1 MNARLGRALTL
12 GSLLSF
18 PAAGHGRTVATLA
31 AGTLVGLSVS
41 ALLLVAGGY
50 PLGAA
55 LSSLWSGAFGGFAE
69 GLDTLRDATPLF
81 LVALATIV
89 SYRAQLWNVGQEGQ
103 LVLGAIFCY
112 GATLL
117 AAGLPQPLPW
127 LLPLCA
133 GVAGGAL
140 WSTPPA
146 LARVRWGVN
155 EIVSTMMFN
164 YIAVFLLMYLVGHV
178 WPESSATYL
187 QTAPIGAPAHLP
199 AWNAEGTLNAQF
211 LIAAVVALA
220 LAVLFGRS
228 VLGFEILSFG
238 LNARTSAFKGI
249 AAGATCLKVF
259 AISGGIAGLCGAVML
274 LGTQWRLAPATL
286 ASGVGY
292 SGIMVA
298 MLGRLHPA
306 GALLAAL
313 LFGALNTGSAAM
325 QLEAGVPSTM
335 ARVMQ
340 AVLLISFLL
349 AQAINQAQPAKR
361 GRDA

>member
-1 MNARLGRALTL
+1 MITRSGRALSL
-12 GSLLSF
+12 GMLFSF
-18 PAAGHGRTVATLA
+18 PVSGYGRTFATLA
-31 AGTLVGLSVS
+31 GGTVAGLLVSGLVLVGSGY
-41 ALLLVAGGY
+41 ALGG
-50 PLGAA
+50 A
-55 LSSLWSGAFGGFAE
+55 LSALWSGAFGGLAE
-69 GLDTLRDATPLF
+69 SVDTLRDAAPL
-81 LVALATIV
+81 LLIALATIV
-89 SYRAQLWNVGQEGQ
+89 SYRAQLWSVGQEGQ
-103 LVLGAIFCY
+103 LVLGATFCY

-117 AAGLPQPLPW
+117 AGGLPQPLPW

-133 GVAGGAL
+133 GIVGGAL
-140 WSTPPA
+140 WSLPPA
-146 LARVRWGVN
+146 LAKVRWNVS

-178 WPESSATYL
+178 WAESSATYL
-187 QTAPIGAPAHLP
+187 QTGPIAESTHLP
-199 AWNAEGTLNAQF
+199 AWNQEGTLNAQF
-211 LIAAVVALA
+211 IVAAVVAV
-220 LAVLFGRS
+220 AVTVLLRKS

-249 AAGATCLKVF
+249 SAGATCLKVF
-259 AISGGIAGLCGAVML
+259 AISGGIAGLCGATMI
-274 LGTQWRLAPATL
+274 LGTQWRLEPSTL
-286 ASGVGY
+286 ASGIGY

-313 LFGALNTGSAAM
+313 FFGALDTGSAAM

-340 AVLLISFLL
+340 AIILISFLL
-349 AQAINQAQPAKR
+349 AEAINQGLLAKR